1 MITQAA
7 VEICKDQVEQV
18 QRTCVCVY
26 AVRCIY
32 NTRFSLA
39 TASVLLLC
47 CTSLEELL
55 YVKDF

>member
-39 TASVLLLC
+39 TEVFYFSVVLP
-47 CTSLEELL
+47 
-55 YVKDF
+55 